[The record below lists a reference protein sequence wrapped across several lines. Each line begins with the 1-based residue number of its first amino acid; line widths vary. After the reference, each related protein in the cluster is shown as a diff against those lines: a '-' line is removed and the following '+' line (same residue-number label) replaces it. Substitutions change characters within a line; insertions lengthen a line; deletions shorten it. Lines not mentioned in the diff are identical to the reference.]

1 MVAKAKKRRD
11 IAKEL
16 GIRPPGATTDSLWF
30 SLTVEEQKNK
40 PQLVQWVDSI
50 RQHQTTRYDNFRRL
64 IALYEWGFRYSVTDT
79 SYSGECPI
87 NEAHLVHNAA
97 QNIID
102 TVAAKITKN
111 EIVPMPITVGGDMEN
126 REQAKRLGNA
136 LAGEFQ
142 ENHIPDLHED
152 VVLDGL
158 IHGAAFAEV
167 YREAGRVCVRK
178 VPAEEMA
185 VEESEVLYREPRSLG
200 RKMRMDRYQALAL
213 FANPDDDG
221 DDLVG
226 SWEERARAILS
237 VKPADLKGQSGNSA
251 HNGQIDIYQ
260 GWHLPS
266 SKPVKGEDGEWEPND
281 GRKQIA
287 IQGYLLSDAPH
298 NSERFPIVKWC
309 PRPRRRSYWGLSLMH
324 ALASGEREYEKLTL
338 KVQKA
343 HQKMGG
349 THILARKQNITTGEL
364 DNDQGTILYVDD
376 ISQVREWNPQPVN
389 PETYSYM
396 NDIPNRMQNT
406 VGVSQMST
414 QSQIPSGLAQASGKA
429 LQVFDDFEAE
439 RLLPYHKESERWHIE
454 IGDLMIEE
462 IRCILA
468 ESDEPYMAKY
478 GHQEFMDEINWRE
491 VLDDEAEYRLTVQAA
506 NNLASKPAAKYEQA
520 SELLQ
525 DGAIDIAE
533 FRRMM
538 GMPDVQGQL
547 DIQTSDEDII
557 LQNLRKMAVDGE
569 YNEPLP
575 FDNLNLYLTLAGKFF
590 NLCRLKGCP
599 QKNLNLVMDAIQ
611 EVQRLLKLDQP
622 PPPPPM
628 PGAPPAPVVGAAPPM
643 PALGAPPPGMP
654 APPPGMQ

>member
-1 MVAKAKKRRD
+1 MVAKKRRD

-16 GIRPPGATTDSLWF
+16 GIRPPGVAGDLMWWS
-30 SLTVEEQKNK
+30 VPKEEQATSPYL
-40 PQLVQWVDSI
+40 PQWIDLL
-50 RQHQTTRYDNFRRL
+50 RQRQATRYDNFRRL
-64 IALYEWGFRYSVTDT
+64 LSLYEWGYRYSITDT
-79 SYSGECPI
+79 AFAGECPI
-87 NEAHLVHNAA
+87 DEAHLVHNAA

-111 EIVPMPITVGGDMEN
+111 EIVPMPLTVGGDMEN

-142 ENHIPDLHED
+142 ENKIGDLHED

-158 IHGAAFAEV
+158 VQGAAFAEV

-178 VPAEEMA
+178 VPAEEMVA
-185 VEESEVLYREPRSLG
+185 EESDVLYRSPRTLG

-213 FANPDDDG
+213 FADPDDDG

-226 SWEERARAILS
+226 TWEERARAILS
-237 VKPADLKGQSGNSA
+237 VKPADLKGQAGHSG

-266 SKPVKGEDGEWEPND
+266 SKPVKGEDGEWLPND

-287 IQGYLLSDAPH
+287 IVGCLLSDGPH
-298 NSERFPIVKWC
+298 NSDRFPIVKWC

-364 DNDQGTILYVDD
+364 DNDQGTILYVEDVN
-376 ISQVREWNPQPVN
+376 QVKEWNPQPVN
-389 PETYSYM
+389 PETYQYM

-454 IGDLMIEE
+454 IGQLMIDE
-462 IRCILA
+462 IRAILA

-478 GHQEFMDEINWRE
+478 KHQEWIDEIDWRE
-491 VLDDEAEYRLTVQAA
+491 VLNDESEYRLVIEAA
-506 NNLASKPAAKYEQA
+506 NNLASKPAAKYEQL
-520 SELLQ
+520 SEMLQ
-525 DGAIDIAE
+525 DGAMDISE
-533 FRRMM
+533 FRRQM
-538 GMPDVQGQL
+538 GLPDPQGAMDL
-547 DIQTSDEDII
+547 ASSDEDII
-557 LQNLRKMAVDGE
+557 MQNLRKMAVDLV
-569 YNEPLP
+569 YHEPQP
-575 FDNLNLYLTLAGKFF
+575 FDDLQLYLKLAGRFY
-590 NLCRLKGCP
+590 NLARLKGCKP
-599 QKNLNLVMDAIQ
+599 QGLQYIMDAIEQ
-611 EVQRLLKLDQP
+611 VKRLLSLETQQQP
-622 PPPPPM
+622 QPVPN
-628 PGAPPAPVVGAAPPM
+628 GPPAPVVGAPAPM
-643 PALGAPPPGMP
+643 QALGQPPPVAVP
-654 APPPGMQ
+654 S